1 MTAAA
6 AIAQPTD
13 GWLSWSSMR
22 KVVLT
27 IRLPAALLAALR
39 EHSGHAIGEFVAG
52 ALRLH
57 NLKTIEVPKVS
68 DHNRGSTCITL
79 DGAVVT
85 ALDETAAARRVSR
98 NALLTAV
105 LYATLGEHDVDLVEG
120 LLRSALG
127 VELSE
132 ARKAMGFA
140 VPTLAGLIGITADE
154 ADRIEAGAASP
165 TIDTV
170 WRWCRAC
177 ERIPSDVL
185 LQVEKRANIRNW
197 D

>member
-1 MTAAA
+1 MTAA
-6 AIAQPTD
+6 AIAQPT
-13 GWLSWSSMR
+13 GEWLSWSSMH
-22 KVVLT
+22 KVVVT
-27 IRLPAALLAALR
+27 IRLPAALLEALR

-57 NLKTIEVPKVS
+57 NPQTIEVPKVS
-68 DHNRGSTCITL
+68 DHNRGSTSITL
-79 DGAVVT
+79 DGNVVT
-85 ALDETAAARRVSR
+85 ALDKTAAARRVSR

-140 VPTLAGLIGITADE
+140 MPTLAGLIGITADE

-185 LQVEKRANIRNW
+185 LEVEKRANIRNW

>member
-1 MTAAA
+1 MTAT
-6 AIAQPTD
+6 AIAQPTG

-22 KVVLT
+22 KVVVT

-39 EHSGHAIGEFVAG
+39 EHSGHAIGEFVSG

-57 NLKTIEVPKVS
+57 DPKTIEVPKVS
-68 DHNRGSTCITL
+68 DHTRGSTCISL
-79 DGAVVT
+79 DGKLVT
-85 ALDETAAARRVSR
+85 ELNATAAARGVSR

-127 VELSE
+127 VELRE
-132 ARKAMGFA
+132 AREAMGLA
-140 VPTLAGLIGITADE
+140 VPALAGLIGISADE
-154 ADRIEAGAASP
+154 AARIEAGAASP

-185 LQVEKRANIRNW
+185 LQVEQRANIRNW